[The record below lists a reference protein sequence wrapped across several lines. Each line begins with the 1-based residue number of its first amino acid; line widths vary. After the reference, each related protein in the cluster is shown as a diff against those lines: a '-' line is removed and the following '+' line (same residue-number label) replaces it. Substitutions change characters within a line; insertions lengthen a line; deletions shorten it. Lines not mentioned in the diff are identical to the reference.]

1 MKAIYKNIFPIIGN
15 QRFKCGR
22 SQGAWSYDVAQEQIK
37 AQKDENALDRDWN
50 TQEAEKARAFDME
63 KLANEQAFAN
73 QQRLASQE
81 YQSEE
86 WQRQFDVQNEYN
98 DPVAQAERLRRAGIN
113 PQIAMSGDSAKVVT
127 GSSVA
132 APSGSSPSPASSP
145 MASGRHGLSPVPF
158 SPGTNLAQ
166 DLSQV
171 AGALD
176 SFGKAVGQGLEN
188 TLAAKTMQSMISMKS
203 AQAMGQ
209 ELMNQGQ
216 KTLNAM
222 SNIKLSYADRELS
235 AKVTKLVNEGLL
247 AASQGKH
254 FDKLSVLDEAQTE
267 LIQTLS
273 EKYGYEGQRAAMEAM
288 TFMDEVKSRINLAN
302 AKASEALANADL
314 SGAKAQ
320 SLDAIRPYVT
330 EIERCNANEA
340 SRLEFFRAETAG
352 ERFHNFMSKVENE
365 SLLNY
370 EERQTLQTKFERAY
384 DLRNARE
391 SHEFVRY
398 VEDFFD
404 YASDHVNLMF
414 GASVK

>member
-1 MKAIYKNIFPIIGN
+1 MKAIYKNLSPIIESR
-15 QRFKCGR
+15 RFKCGR
-22 SQGAWSYDVAQEQIK
+22 SQGAWSYEVAQEQIG
-37 AQKDENALDRDWN
+37 AQKEENALDRDWN
-50 TQEAEKARAFDME
+50 TSEAEKARSFDME
-63 KLANEQAFAN
+63 KLQQEQAFAN
-73 QQRLASQE
+73 AQRLSSQE
-81 YQSEE
+81 YQSDE
-86 WQRQFDVQNEYN
+86 WTRQFNMQNEYN
-98 DPVAQAERLRRAGIN
+98 TPAQQAARLRAVGIN
-113 PQIAMSGDSAKVVT
+113 PQVALSGDSAKVVT
-127 GSSVA
+127 GSSVS
-132 APSGSSPSPASSP
+132 APNGSSPSPAPSP
-145 MASGRHGLSPVPF
+145 MASGHHGLSPVPF
-158 SPGTNLAQ
+158 TPGTNLAQ

-216 KTLNAM
+216 KTLNAL
-222 SNIKLSYADRELS
+222 SSIRLSYADRELS

-247 AASQGKH
+247 LASQGKH

-273 EKYGYEGQRAAMEAM
+273 EKYGYEGQKAAMEAM

-302 AKASEALANADL
+302 AKATEALASADL

-320 SLDAIRPYVT
+320 TLDALRPYVT
-330 EIERCNANEA
+330 EIERCNSNEA

-365 SLLNY
+365 GLMNA
-370 EERQTLQTKFERAY
+370 EELQTLTTKFERAY
-384 DLRNARE
+384 DLRNARD

-398 VEDFFD
+398 AEDFFD
-404 YASDHVNLMF
+404 YASDHINLMF
-414 GASVK
+414 GASLK

>member
-1 MKAIYKNIFPIIGN
+1 MKAIYKNISPIIES

-73 QQRLASQE
+73 TQRLASQE

-86 WQRQFDVQNEYN
+86 WQRQFDVQNAYN

-132 APSGSSPSPASSP
+132 APSGSSPSPAPSP

-188 TLAAKTMQSMISMKS
+188 TVAARSLQSMVD
-203 AQAMGQ
+203 
-209 ELMNQGQ
+209 L
-216 KTLNAM
+216 
-222 SNIKLSYADRELS
+222 
-235 AKVTKLVNEGLL
+235 
-247 AASQGKH
+247 
-254 FDKLSVLDEAQTE
+254 
-267 LIQTLS
+267 
-273 EKYGYEGQRAAMEAM
+273 
-288 TFMDEVKSRINLAN
+288 
-302 AKASEALANADL
+302 KA
-314 SGAKAQ
+314 AQ
-320 SLDAIRPYVT
+320 SL
-330 EIERCNANEA
+330 
-340 SRLEFFRAETAG
+340 G
-352 ERFHNFMSKVENE
+352 QQ
-365 SLLNY
+365 LLN
-370 EERQTLQTKFERAY
+370 QP
-384 DLRNARE
+384 
-391 SHEFVRY
+391 
-398 VEDFFD
+398 
-404 YASDHVNLMF
+404 
-414 GASVK
+414 

>member
-1 MKAIYKNIFPIIGN
+1 MKAIYKNISPIIEN
-15 QRFKCGR
+15 LRFKRGR

-50 TQEAEKARAFDME
+50 TAEAEKARAFDME

-86 WQRQFDVQNEYN
+86 WTRQFNMQNEYN
-98 DPVAQAERLRRAGIN
+98 DPLAQAERLRRAGIN
-113 PQIAMSGDSAKVVT
+113 PQIAMSGDAAKVVT
-127 GSSVA
+127 GSSVS

-158 SPGTNLAQ
+158 SPGTNIAQ

-188 TLAAKTMQSMISMKS
+188 TVAAKSLQSMIDLKS
-203 AQAMGQ
+203 AQSMGQ
-209 ELMNQGQ
+209 QLINEGQ
-216 KTLNAM
+216 KTANALSSIRLRSEDQM
-222 SNIKLSYADRELS
+222 IAAKL
-235 AKVTKLVNEGLL
+235 TKLVNEGLL
-247 AASQGKH
+247 AKSQGKH
-254 FDKLSVLDEAQTE
+254 FDKLAILDEAQTE
-267 LIQTLS
+267 LAQTLN
-273 EKYGYEGQRAAMEAM
+273 ENYGYEGQLAAMRVL
-288 TFMDEVKSRINLAN
+288 TFMQQWRADMGLTQAKTNEAN
-302 AKASEALANADL
+302 AAASLHGAQAQTIDAL
-314 SGAKAQ
+314 
-320 SLDAIRPYVT
+320 RPYVT
-330 EIERCNANEA
+330 EIERCNSNEA
-340 SRLEFFRAETAG
+340 SRLEFFRRESAG

-365 SLLNY
+365 GLLNA
-370 EERQTLQTKFERAY
+370 EERETLTTKFERAY
-384 DLRNARE
+384 DLRDARN

-398 VEDFFD
+398 AEDFFD